1 MSKTLSEMLDQ
12 RIRQERAARE
22 TGHNAADRERSELI
36 KLLDEAAA
44 LARRVESSAKA
55 IGSRDACTDEC
66 ASIIMH
72 IGNGGRA
79 KDARGKWFHLVPVG
93 GGA

>member
-1 MSKTLSEMLDQ
+1 MNEKLSERLAAAV
-12 RIRQERAARE
+12 ERLCEDGMDTRGIVELFRE
-22 TGHNAADRERSELI
+22 SE
-36 KLLDEAAA
+36 A
-44 LARRVESSAKA
+44 LARRVEESAKA
-55 IGSRDACTDEC
+55 IGSKDACTDEC

-79 KDARGKWFHLVPVG
+79 RDARGKWFHLVPVE

>member
-1 MSKTLSEMLDQ
+1 MKLSERL
-12 RIRQERAARE
+12 EWLALEA
-22 TGHNAADRERSELI
+22 GHEGMEVDKAT
-36 KLLDEAAA
+36 LLEAAA
-44 LARRVESSAKA
+44 LARRVEESAKA
-55 IGSRDACTDEC
+55 IGSKDACTDDC

-79 KDARGKWFHLVPVG
+79 KDARGNWFHLVPVE

>member
-1 MSKTLSEMLDQ
+1 MSESDDSRVGLAVTKPLSERLSGYADAEDLQ
-12 RIRQERAARE
+12 PSERE
-22 TGHNAADRERSELI
+22 TLR
-36 KLLDEAAA
+36 EAAA
-44 LARRVESSAKA
+44 LARRVEESAKA

-79 KDARGKWFHLVPVG
+79 KDARGKWFHLLPVEVG
-93 GGA
+93 S

>member
-1 MSKTLSEMLDQ
+1 MSKSLSERLAEAIETVCENGMDTRDIVSLF
-12 RIRQERAARE
+12 RE
-22 TGHNAADRERSELI
+22 SEAI
-36 KLLDEAAA
+36 
-44 LARRVESSAKA
+44 ARRVEGAAKA

-79 KDARGKWFHLVPVG
+79 KDARGKWFHLVPVE